1 MTGTLPLNAEQLAA
15 YFALMEVSS
24 LLQHAVERQ
33 LRTDG
38 GLSYVQ
44 FEILAR
50 LSDAPD
56 GELRM
61 TDLADQIVYSR
72 SGLTYQAAHLEKV
85 SFVTRSPSLN
95 DERSTTV
102 SITATGRML
111 LQRVLPGHIELVRE
125 MLLTPISKH
134 DAAVLTD
141 VLDTVRNHMRRAPSR
156 SAAPR
161 RRRERGR
168 AAHDAP

>member
-1 MTGTLPLNAEQLAA
+1 MAGTLPLNAEQLAA

-72 SGLTYQAAHLEKV
+72 SGLTYQAARLEKAG
-85 SFVTRSPSLN
+85 FVTRSPSLN

-111 LQRVLPGHIELVRE
+111 LQRVLPAHIELVRE
-125 MLLTPISKH
+125 MLLTPISQH
-134 DAAVLTD
+134 DVAVLTD
-141 VLDTVRNHMRRAPSR
+141 VLDTVRNHMRRAPPR

-161 RRRERGR
+161 RRREPGR
-168 AAHDAP
+168 APNDAP